1 MVRKLSKAKEWVLP
15 VLLIVSLA
23 LFYTEAFTAKGTKV
37 ISPKVIL
44 KKLEKKTPK
53 FQLMAEYPQIAGLKD
68 IALQNKINI
77 LLKEKA
83 LSFLPK
89 DLDRMEKEIEPWAG
103 EGYPYYQNIF
113 SKATYNK
120 GNLMSFKITSES
132 FWGGAHP
139 AHEGL
144 TLNIELTKGKLLGL
158 KDFFPKSAYGK
169 LSQLA
174 TKKVQSMDEL
184 RGYLLIEKV
193 PIDDNTMFYIK
204 EKEIVIYFP
213 PAEITAYAAGEIEI
227 PLSFLE
233 IKNMLFPYARK
244 LLRL

>member
-1 MVRKLSKAKEWVLP
+1 MIMKLSRARDWVLT
-15 VLLIVSLA
+15 VSLIVFLTPFS
-23 LFYTEAFTAKGTKV
+23 TEAFTAKGTKV
-37 ISPKVIL
+37 ISPKVII

-68 IALQNKINI
+68 IALQNKINT
-77 LLKEKA
+77 LLKEKS

-89 DLDRMEKEIEPWAG
+89 DLDRMEKEIEPWAE

-120 GNLMSFKITSES
+120 GNLMSFKITSDS

-144 TLNIELTKGKLLGL
+144 TLSIELTKGKLLGL

-174 TKKVQSMDEL
+174 TKKVQGMREL
-184 RGYLLIEKV
+184 KGYLLIEKV

-213 PAEITAYAAGEIEI
+213 PPVIAAYAAGEVEI
-227 PLSFLE
+227 PFSFNQ
-233 IKNMLFPYARK
+233 IKNMLLPSARK
-244 LLRL
+244 LLNL